1 MAWGAFAPFHP
12 KLPTDVIVPQNNT
25 LLFAHTGGR
34 ACRCTSFQTDRPE
47 SHWKSHHENAHRQL
61 LGKGVVLATVRG
73 GVITHFNVLATSE
86 RI

>member
-1 MAWGAFAPFHP
+1 MAWGVFAPFHP

-47 SHWKSHHENAHRQL
+47 SQAAAGKRSGVGN
-61 LGKGVVLATVRG
+61 GKGA
-73 GVITHFNVLATSE
+73 VITHFNVLATSE